1 MQGSGAR
8 GNRRAQV
15 SLVVFGVFIA
25 STSVIMIKASTIH
38 PLLQSSYR
46 LLGAVAVLAPFLF
59 RELRARGERLSLRL
73 VAPSI
78 LPGIIL
84 GLHFI
89 AWIYGARLTLAG
101 NSTIIVNMSP
111 VVMPFLAFFLLKV
124 QPSRRELLGTLIAT
138 AGVALLAAADYRGDA
153 LHFRGDLLCFAA
165 MLLFTVYLAL
175 ARKSNDS
182 GRLWSYLVPLYSFG
196 GIFCLLVAL
205 ALGVDPVAGI
215 TWTDVA
221 MTAGLA
227 LGPTIMG
234 HSIMNWAMM
243 RFPPQVVSI
252 LNLGQFIF
260 AGAIAFFL
268 FGEVPRAVFY
278 ATSALIVAGAVIAI
292 LPRRKTVPPDRDG
305 RRLPGP
311 EA

>member
-1 MQGSGAR
+1 MNGTAR
-8 GNRRAQV
+8 GNRKTQIAI
-15 SLVVFGVFIA
+15 VVFGVFVA
-25 STSVIMIKASTIH
+25 STSVIMIKASTIN

-46 LLGAVAVLAPFLF
+46 LLGAVIVLLPFFF
-59 RELRARGERLSLRL
+59 RELRSRGERLSLRL
-73 VAPSI
+73 VAPSV
-78 LPGIIL
+78 LPGVLL

-89 AWIYGARLTLAG
+89 AWIYGARMTLAG
-101 NSTIIVNMSP
+101 NSTIIVNMTP
-111 VVMPFLAFFLLKV
+111 VFMPFLAFFLLRV
-124 QPSRRELLGTLIAT
+124 LPNRREILGTLIAA
-138 AGVALLAAADYRGDA
+138 AGVAILAAADYRGDPG
-153 LHFRGDLLCFAA
+153 HFAGDILCFVA

-175 ARKSNDS
+175 ARKNNAT
-182 GRLWSYLVPLYSFG
+182 GRLWSYLVPLYSIG

-215 TWTDVA
+215 TWTDVV

-260 AGAIAFFL
+260 AGVLAFLL
-268 FGEVPRAVFY
+268 FGEAPRAVFY

-292 LPRRKTVPPDRDG
+292 LPAQPRK
-305 RRLPGP
+305 
-311 EA
+311 A